1 MKVYNATFRKKD
13 GTLREINFA
22 ELKDLP
28 AGFLAGKIKGNS
40 GPPPLKDGLRLV
52 WDVDLNEFRIF
63 NMTTV
68 IGEVVEKE
76 INFVL

>member
-22 ELKDLP
+22 QLKDLP
-28 AGFLAGKIKGNS
+28 PGFLAGKIKGNN
-40 GPPPLKDGLRLV
+40 GPPPLKDGLQLV
-52 WDVDLNEFRIF
+52 WDLDVNEFRIF

-68 IGEVVEKE
+68 IGEVLEKE
-76 INFVL
+76 IDFVL